1 MYIIQHP
8 EFSQDINKVLVD
20 SFDTINERFTKKAL
34 KEPLRSGSTACL
46 ALMTAANTDKPNSP
60 FTGLD
65 VAWCG
70 DTRLGLVRNG
80 KLCFITSEHKPDDP
94 EEKARIEAVGG
105 NITFTSGAWRIDS
118 ALSVARS
125 FGNLIYLNEFL

>member
-1 MYIIQHP
+1 MHIIQHP
-8 EFSQDINKVLVD
+8 EFSQDLNKVLVD
-20 SFDTINERFTKKAL
+20 SFDTINKRFTEKSL

-46 ALMTAANTDKPNSP
+46 ALLTAANIDKTISS

-70 DTRLGLVRNG
+70 DTRFGLVKNG
-80 KLCFITSEHKPDDP
+80 KLCFITSEHKPDEP
-94 EEKARIEAVGG
+94 EEKARIEAAGG
-105 NITFTSGAWRIDS
+105 NVTFTSGAWRIDS

-125 FGNLIYLNEFL
+125 FGNLLN